1 MTTIDAYMKN
11 YVFINY
17 IFFETIFKDIFKKND
32 LGMLIID
39 QFTLIYVEKQIGV
52 KVLIITPSI

>member
-17 IFFETIFKDIFKKND
+17 IFFEINFKDVCKKND

-39 QFTLIYVEKQIGV
+39 QFTLIYVEKQI
-52 KVLIITPSI
+52 

>member
-17 IFFETIFKDIFKKND
+17 IFFEIIFKDVFKKND

-52 KVLIITPSI
+52 EVLIITPSI